1 MLATICSEVVLVV
14 AAVTVALFALPSIAR
29 QLHAG
34 QSQLQWIGDIYTLV
48 LSMLLLPAGA
58 IADRCGRKRTLLTG
72 LAVFAVT
79 CGWSAAT
86 HSATQ
91 LLVSRGLAG
100 IGAAL
105 IFPSTLSTITSL
117 LPPARRSRAVALWT
131 TSAGLGG
138 LAGLF
143 IGAVLLQWFWWG
155 STFALLAAGG
165 VATLILTVLAVP
177 ETIEATPAAF
187 DPSGAVLAAGAVG
200 GLVFA
205 VIQGPADGW
214 TATGTLIGAALG
226 ALAILALITHERRTP
241 HPMLDPSLFTNRS
254 FTSGSVSIFVQSFI
268 GGGFMFLVVQYLSY
282 VLSYGPLQSG
292 VALLPALALFLP
304 LAVVAGP
311 LAKRVGRGVV
321 GAAGLVLLALC
332 VAMLARIHLGDGY
345 AWLAVSL
352 LFYGAGL
359 GLAQPPATE
368 AIVESLPAAKQ
379 GLASA
384 VNDVSR
390 ELALAMGIATFG
402 SIFNAGYRAAV
413 IAHNSFLSPA
423 VARVVTNSP
432 AAGLD
437 LATRNGQAGST
448 IVSVVRHS
456 FMTGWAEVMWV
467 AAVTTLAGATYLL
480 IRTPRHQAQ
489 CAGPSSS
496 PNESSAL
503 DEQS

>member
-1 MLATICSEVVLVV
+1 
-14 AAVTVALFALPSIAR
+14 VTVALFAVPSIAR

-34 QSQLQWIGDIYTLV
+34 QSQLQWIGELYTLV
-48 LSMLLLPAGA
+48 LSMLLLPVGA
-58 IADRCGRKRTLLTG
+58 LADRYGRKRTLLTG
-72 LAVFAVT
+72 LAVFAST

-117 LPPARRSRAVALWT
+117 LPPERRSRAVALWT
-131 TSAGLGG
+131 TSAALGG
-138 LAGLF
+138 FAGLF
-143 IGAVLLQWFWWG
+143 IGALLLQWFWWG

-165 VATLILTVLAVP
+165 VVTLILAVLAVP
-177 ETIEATPAAF
+177 ETIESTIAPF
-187 DPSGAVLAAGAVG
+187 DPSGAVLAAVAIG

-214 TATGTLIGAALG
+214 TATGTLIGTVLG
-226 ALAILALITHERRTP
+226 ALAILAFITHERRTP
-241 HPMLDPSLFTNRS
+241 HPMLDPSLFSDRS
-254 FTSGSVSIFVQSFI
+254 FTSGSVSIFVQSLV

-292 VALLPALALFLP
+292 VALLPAAALLFP

-311 LAKRVGRGVV
+311 LAQRVGRGII
-321 GAAGLVLLALC
+321 GATGLVVLALC

-345 AWLAVSL
+345 TWLAIGL
-352 LFYGAGL
+352 LFYGAAL

-384 VNDVSR
+384 VNDASR
-390 ELALAMGIATFG
+390 ELALALGIAAFG

-413 IAHNSFLSPA
+413 IAHHSSLSPA

-432 AAGLD
+432 AAGLA
-437 LATRNGQAGST
+437 LATRDGQAGST
-448 IVSVVRHS
+448 IASVVRHS
-456 FMTGWAEVMWV
+456 FMKGWAEAMWAA
-467 AAVTTLAGATYLL
+467 AAVTLAGAIYLL
-480 IRTPRHQAQ
+480 IRTPRRQTRA
-489 CAGPSSS
+489 AGPSST
-496 PNESSAL
+496 PNEPSAPDAPSCL
-503 DEQS
+503 TPTSITSTV